1 MATASPE
8 RCAMDDE
15 LEIDLEVPQC
25 SHCGVS
31 LLTPDQPSERL
42 VVCADGCVLHWFCAY
57 PEGRRGSK
65 TMPMLAPCP
74 SSHEHV
80 DV

>member
-1 MATASPE
+1 
-8 RCAMDDE
+8 MDDE

-80 DV
+80 DVS

>member
-1 MATASPE
+1 
-8 RCAMDDE
+8 MDDE

-31 LLTPDQPSERL
+31 LLTRDQPSERP

-57 PEGRRGSK
+57 PGGRPGLR
-65 TMPMLAPCP
+65 TVPMLAPCP

-80 DV
+80 DVG

>member
-1 MATASPE
+1 
-8 RCAMDDE
+8 MDDE

>member
-1 MATASPE
+1 
-8 RCAMDDE
+8 MDDE

-57 PEGRRGSK
+57 PEGPPGPRPRP
-65 TMPMLAPCP
+65 MPMLAPCP
-74 SSHEHV
+74 SSHDHV
-80 DV
+80 DVG